1 MLNKE
6 IFFNSLGELFKP
18 VSMPQYRGMTAI
30 IDYWNNTGEYDGRKL
45 AYILATVYWET
56 ARTMQPIEEYGKG
69 KKHKYGIPDPITGKA
84 YYGRGFVQLT
94 WDYNYK
100 KLGQILGVDLYNKPE
115 LALDL
120 GISTAI
126 LFEGMFKG
134 LFTGKKL
141 ADYFPDNEPANELN
155 VINARKIINGTDKAK
170 EIEMI
175 YNKFL
180 TAIFKAT

>member
-6 IFFNSLGELFKP
+6 IFFANLTELFKP

-30 IDYWNNTGEYDGRKL
+30 IDYWNNIGEYDGRKL

-69 KKHKYGIPDPITGKA
+69 KKHQYGIPDPITGKA

-94 WDYNYK
+94 WKGNYE
-100 KLGQILGVDLYNKPE
+100 KLGFLLGVDLYNKPE

-120 GISTAI
+120 EISTKI
-126 LFEGMFKG
+126 LFLGMFQG

-141 ADYFPDNEPANELN
+141 SDYFKEDETADPL
-155 VINARKIINGTDKAK
+155 NARRIINGTDKAK
-170 EIEMI
+170 EIEII